1 MPIESLYL
9 SKTVTMKNVYSDPV
23 IPYGTSIKERIADAL
38 EGLNAG
44 VNHLRLLM
52 SVMFGFILIFNT
64 ATLRAQNCPTSGTHT
79 QNASENTYYPGATAS
94 VAVGATSIT
103 LGAAGAGANFG
114 NTPIATG
121 DIVLIIQMQGAQINV
136 PASSISSFYG
146 ANSSGVSSGF
156 LPSNLY
162 AGNMEFAVTTNAVP
176 LAGGLLN
183 LSAGL
188 TYAYKKSAF
197 GADGQYTY
205 QIIRVPSFYNIQ
217 LTSTITT
224 PQWNGAVGGVT
235 VISAVNKLDFNSQTI
250 NALGAGFRGGGA
262 VKKTGA
268 PGSISDRY
276 TLSTNNANGSKG
288 EGIAG
293 TPRYVNFNFTLID
306 NVVEGY
312 PGGSFARGAPGNAG
326 GGSTDSNPPA
336 NDQNAGGGGGG
347 NGGLG
352 GHGGNGWKTFGVS
365 GGFGGFAYATLTP
378 VLVTYY
384 SPSKLIMGG
393 GGGAGDTNDGTGT
406 IGPLS
411 SSGASGGGIV
421 IVNANTI
428 IGTGNI
434 NANGGTFDKTVLN
447 DGSGGGGAGGS
458 ILIYANSGQAGIT
471 AIANGGNGINNY
483 PFSVSASQHGPGG
496 GGGGGVIFSNAA
508 INIASSVTGGLA
520 GISQGSSATDNFN
533 ASNGTVG
540 VLTQTFPFSQLP
552 PNMQICQS
560 IVLPVTILSFDAKY
574 VAANNVKVSW
584 STTDEVNASY
594 FVVERSSNGSDF
606 TEVTQ
611 VNASESANPVH
622 NYNINDQLYNVN
634 SNVVYYRLRIV
645 DKDGKYNYSKI
656 IPVKLDQPEN
666 SISVYPNPVDN
677 FAIVNLYSDKPGNGV
692 LRLIDEA
699 GRQILVKS
707 FTVIGG
713 NNNLTVD
720 QLGHLPK
727 GIYVIQVMLNNN
739 LYNQKIV
746 KK

>member
-1 MPIESLYL
+1 
-9 SKTVTMKNVYSDPV
+9 MKNVYSDSV
-23 IPYGTSIKERIADAL
+23 LLHGTSIMERIYGAL
-38 EGLNAG
+38 AGQSAG
-44 VNHLRLLM
+44 VIHLHLRM
-52 SVMFGFILIFNT
+52 MFMLGSILIFNT
-64 ATLRAQNCPTSGTHT
+64 ASLKAQNCASSGNHT
-79 QNASENTYYPGATAS
+79 QNTSENTYFPATTAS
-94 VAVGATSIT
+94 LAAGATSVT

-114 NTPIATG
+114 NTPIAIG
-121 DIVLIIQMQGAQINV
+121 DIVFIIQMQGAQINV
-136 PASSISSFYG
+136 PASSTSDLYG
-146 ANSSGVSSGF
+146 ANSSGASSGF

-162 AGNMEFAVTTNAVP
+162 AGNMEFAVATNAVP
-176 LAGGLLN
+176 VGGGVLN

-188 TYAYKKSAF
+188 THPYKKSAF

-205 QIIRVPSFYNIQ
+205 QVIRVPSFYNIQ
-217 LTSTITT
+217 LTATITT
-224 PQWNGAVGGVT
+224 PVWNGSVGGVT
-235 VISAVNKLDFNSQTI
+235 VISAVNQLDLNGQTI
-250 NALGAGFRGGGA
+250 SALGAGFRGGGA
-262 VKKTGA
+262 VKKTGGS
-268 PGSISDRY
+268 GSISDRY

-293 TPRYVNFNFTLID
+293 TPRYIMNFNFTLID

-326 GGSTDSNPPA
+326 GGATDSNPSA

-347 NGGLG
+347 NGGKG

-365 GGFGGFAYATLTP
+365 GGFGGFVYATLTP
-378 VLVTYY
+378 SLVIYY

-406 IGPLS
+406 IGALS

-428 IGTGNI
+428 IGTGTI
-434 NANGGTFDKTVLN
+434 NANGNTFDKTVVN

-458 ILIYANSGQAGIT
+458 VLIYANSGQSGIT
-471 AIANGGNGINNY
+471 ATANGGNGVNNY
-483 PFSVSASQHGPGG
+483 PFSAAATQHGPGG
-496 GGGGGVIFSNAA
+496 GGGGGVIYSNAA
-508 INIASSVTGGLA
+508 LNVASSVTGGLA
-520 GISQGSSATDNFN
+520 GISQGSTITDNFN
-533 ASNGTVG
+533 ATAGTVG

-552 PNMQICQS
+552 PKMQICQS
-560 IVLPVTILSFDAKY
+560 MVLPVTILSFTANY

-606 TEVTQ
+606 IDVSQ
-611 VNASESANPVH
+611 VNAIESTNPIH
-622 NYNINDQLYNVN
+622 NYNVNDQLYNVN

-645 DKDGKYNYSKI
+645 DNDGKYSYSKI
-656 IPVKLDQPEN
+656 ISVKLDQPEN

-677 FAIVNLYSDKPGNGV
+677 YAIVNLFSDKPGNGV

-699 GRQILVKS
+699 GRQMLTKS

>member
-1 MPIESLYL
+1 
-9 SKTVTMKNVYSDPV
+9 MKNIYSGSV
-23 IPYGTSIKERIADAL
+23 KPYGCSIKKRMTNAL
-38 EGLNAG
+38 AGPIAG
-44 VNHLRLLM
+44 VSHLRLIL
-52 SVMFGFILIFNT
+52 SVISGFILIFNT
-64 ATLRAQNCPTSGTHT
+64 TSLRAQNCPTSGTHI
-79 QNASENTYYPGATAS
+79 QNANENTYYPGSTAS
-94 VAVGATSIT
+94 VAAGATSVT
-103 LGAAGAGANFG
+103 LGAAGSGTNFG
-114 NTPIATG
+114 TTPIAVG
-121 DIVLIIQMQGAQINV
+121 DIVLVIQMQGAQINV
-136 PASSISSFYG
+136 PASISSGLYG
-146 ANSSGVSSGF
+146 ANSSGKFSGF

-162 AGNMEFAVTTNAVP
+162 AGNMEFAVATNAVP
-176 LAGGLLN
+176 IGGGVLN

-188 TYAYKKSAF
+188 TYPYKKAAF
-197 GADGQYTY
+197 GTDGQYTY
-205 QIIRVPSFYNIQ
+205 QVIRVPSFYNIQ
-217 LTSTITT
+217 LTATIST
-224 PQWNGAVGGVT
+224 PLWNGAVGGVT
-235 VISAVNKLDFNSQTI
+235 VISAVNQLDLNGQTI
-250 NALGAGFRGGGA
+250 DASAAGFRGGGG
-262 VKKTGA
+262 VSKTGA
-268 PGSISDRY
+268 AGNLTDNY
-276 TLSTNNANGSKG
+276 TMSTNNANGSKG

-293 TPRYVNFNFTLID
+293 TPRYVNNNFALVD

-312 PGGSFARGAPGNAG
+312 PSGSFARGAPGNAG
-326 GGSTDSNPPA
+326 GGATDSNPPS

-347 NGGLG
+347 NGGIG
-352 GHGGNGWKTFGVS
+352 GLGGNGWKTFGVS
-365 GGFGGFAYATLTP
+365 GGYGGFAFVTMTP
-378 VLVTYY
+378 GVVIRYT
-384 SPSKLIMGG
+384 PSKLVMGG
-393 GGGAGDTNDGTGT
+393 GGGAGDTNNSTGSL
-406 IGPLS
+406 GALS

-421 IVNANTI
+421 IVNANTFI
-428 IGTGNI
+428 NAGTI
-434 NANGGTFDKTVLN
+434 NANGGTFDKSVVN

-458 ILIYANSGQAGIT
+458 ILIYANSGQSGIT
-471 AIANGGNGINNY
+471 ATANGGNGINNY
-483 PFSVSASQHGPGG
+483 PFSASATQHGPGG

-508 INIASSVTGGLA
+508 INVASTVTGGLA
-520 GISQGSSATDNFN
+520 GISQGSSATNSFGAN
-533 ASNGTVG
+533 AGGAGSM
-540 VLTQTFPFSQLP
+540 TQTFPFSQLP

-574 VAANNVKVSW
+574 AAANNVKVSW

-606 TEVTQ
+606 TEVAQ

-677 FAIVNLYSDKPGNGV
+677 YAIVNLYSDKPGNGV
-692 LRLIDEA
+692 VRLIDEA

-707 FTVIGG
+707 FIAVSG